1 MIVRIWHGW
10 TTPEKA
16 ESYERL
22 LEEVIFPKIAAKKIE
37 GYKKIQLLRRSLDN
51 EIEFTTIM
59 WFDSW
64 DAVKEFAGKEYHQ
77 AYVPPEAQKLL
88 SRFEKQSKHYE
99 IMRSL
104 TY

>member
-1 MIVRIWHGW
+1 MIARIWHGW
-10 TTPEKA
+10 TKPEDA

-22 LEEVIFPKIAAKKIE
+22 LKEVIFPKIASKKIE
-37 GYKKIQLLRRSLDN
+37 GNKEIQLLRRPLDN
-51 EIEFTTIM
+51 EIEFITIM

-64 DAVKEFAGKEYHQ
+64 DAVKEFAGEEYHQ
-77 AYVPPEAQKLL
+77 AYVPPEAQELL

>member
-1 MIVRIWHGW
+1 MIARIWHGW
-10 TTPEKA
+10 TTPENT

-22 LEEVIFPKIAAKKIE
+22 LEETIFPKIAAKEIE

-51 EIEFTTIM
+51 EIEFITVM

-64 DAVKEFAGKEYHQ
+64 DAVKEFAGEEYQQ
-77 AYVPPEAQKLL
+77 AYVPQEAQKLL

-99 IMRSL
+99 IIESL
-104 TY
+104 K